1 MASFCSPIEAL
12 FEKTYKKVNHKIFSV
27 LFLYEVGNALAVLHA
42 SAKLVK
48 GYRIDVDDGETHA
61 FCLDLE
67 LPKGTGMGPSALELA
82 LMSFAG
88 CYVTIFIMTA
98 NKMRIFVED
107 VETKME
113 AIKSE
118 EEGTI
123 THVKCDIMI
132 KTSAPEDRIKRAHEV
147 TVDTCP
153 VGILFEKAGVKTN
166 YNLRIEKK

>member
-1 MASFCSPIEAL
+1 
-12 FEKTYKKVNHKIFSV
+12 VRNV
-27 LFLYEVGNALAVLHA
+27 LTILHA

-48 GYRIDVDDGETHA
+48 GYRIDVDDGEAHA

-67 LPKGTGMGPSALELA
+67 PPKGTGMGPSALELA

-88 CYVTIFIMTA
+88 CYVTIFIMTV
-98 NKMRIFVED
+98 NKMRIVVED
-107 VETKME
+107 METKME

-118 EEGTI
+118 EVGTI

-147 TVDTCP
+147 TLDTCP
-153 VGILFEKAGVKTN
+153 VGILFEKAGVKTD
-166 YNLRIEKK
+166 YNLKIEKK